1 MRLPALRSTGLIAPS
16 GAIFLLIF
24 VAPFSYFFII
34 SLWRVEAY
42 KIHPA
47 VTLENYS
54 RVFVDYST
62 PLLFSIGIALAV
74 AVSTTALAFA
84 FAYGIRFKAGRWGN
98 MLLFVALITLFGG
111 YLSKIYAWKTILGSA
126 GILNSA
132 LMLLGVTKAPIMIFL
147 YNPFAVVLT
156 LLHYMI
162 PLAILPLYGALRQVD
177 DVPLR
182 AARDLGASHSRVLW
196 DIILPQCKSGLAVA
210 FTLTFLFAIGDYA
223 TPRLVGG
230 PYTAMIGTFIQ
241 FQFGL
246 HFNAPLGSAM
256 AFTVIAISIT
266 IVGLITLAIL
276 RALRAPQ

>member
-1 MRLPALRSTGLIAPS
+1 MRPISARSAGLIAPS
-16 GAIFLLIF
+16 GTIFLLIF
-24 VAPFSYFFII
+24 AAPFAYFFVI

-42 KIHPA
+42 KMRPA
-47 VTLENYS
+47 ATLENYAQ
-54 RVFVDYST
+54 VFAEYAN

-74 AVSTTALAFA
+74 AVATTVLAFA
-84 FAYGIRFKAGRWGN
+84 FAYGIRFKAGRWAN
-98 MLLFVALITLFGG
+98 ALLFVALLTLFGG
-111 YLSKIYAWKTILGSA
+111 YLSKIYAWKIILGSA
-126 GILNSA
+126 GVLNSA
-132 LMLLGVTKAPIMIFL
+132 LMLLGATAEPITIFL

-182 AARDLGASHSRVLW
+182 AARDLGATPSRVLW
-196 DIILPQCKSGLAVA
+196 DVILPQCQSGLAVA

-230 PYTAMIGTFIQ
+230 PYTSMIGTFIQ

-256 AFTVIAISIT
+256 AFTMIAISVT
-266 IVGLITLAIL
+266 TVGLITLAII
-276 RALRAPQ
+276 RILRAPQ

>member
-1 MRLPALRSTGLIAPS
+1 MKSPAYRTTALVAPS
-16 GAIFLLIF
+16 GIVFFLIF
-24 VAPFSYFFII
+24 VAPFAYFFII
-34 SLWRVEAY
+34 SLWRVAAY
-42 KIHPA
+42 KMHPA
-47 VTLENYS
+47 ATLENYGT
-54 RVFVDYST
+54 VLTDYSK
-62 PLLFSIGIALAV
+62 PLLFSVGIALAV
-74 AVSTTALAFA
+74 AVSTTVLAFA

-98 MLLFVALITLFGG
+98 TLLFVALVTLFGG

-126 GILNSA
+126 GILNSS
-132 LMLLGVTKAPIMIFL
+132 LTLLGITEEPITIFL

-182 AARDLGASHSRVLW
+182 AARDLGASRWRVLW
-196 DIILPQCKSGLAVA
+196 DVILPQCQSGLVVA

-230 PYTAMIGTFIQ
+230 PYTSMIGTFIQ

-256 AFTVIAISIT
+256 AFTMIATSVT
-266 IVGLITLAIL
+266 IIGLITLGIV
-276 RALRAPQ
+276 RVLRAPQ